1 MMGIETPI
9 IACFGVTIAAGTFMA
24 KRLRD
29 RRQRQQ
35 LAQRLAPFAPKENEL
50 AAISANFVASSDQSN
65 LPAIETAHRAIS
77 LMIAQAGKPTP
88 VRSFLSLTAILFL
101 SPLVA
106 ATAFQLDIGV
116 AAAVGCIIA
125 CLPTVFL
132 KVKRAQIRKTFV
144 NQLPDAIDLMISV
157 LRTGHSVPQAVKTV
171 SEELPAP
178 MGSEFAQVM
187 QRMNLGQTFSQAL
200 FYSCEKFA
208 SFELDLI
215 RRAATIQA
223 ETGGSLAELLEK
235 TNSTLRQRLKL
246 VRQVGVLTAQS
257 KLTATVVSVLP
268 FAMAALLQY
277 LSPGHLNPL
286 FYSQLG
292 KFLLAGALVLM
303 VIGAFLMRKMATVKV

>member
-1 MMGIETPI
+1 MIEIGTPTI
-9 IACFGVTIAAGTFMA
+9 TCFGITIAAGIFMA

-35 LAQRLAPFAPKENEL
+35 LAQRLAPFAPKQSDL
-50 AAISANFVASSDQSN
+50 AAFSANFVPSSGQADRSS
-65 LPAIETAHRAIS
+65 ITTAHRAIS
-77 LMIAQAGKPTP
+77 LMIAQAGRQTS
-88 VRSFLSLTAILFL
+88 VRSFLYLTAILFL
-101 SPLVA
+101 LPLVA
-106 ATAFQLDIGV
+106 ATAFQLDVGIAALIGG
-116 AAAVGCIIA
+116 ALA

-132 KVKRAQIRKTFV
+132 KLKRAQIRKQFV
-144 NQLPDAIDLMISV
+144 SQLPDAIDLMVSV

-178 MGSEFAQVM
+178 MGAEFAQVL

-200 FYSCEKFA
+200 FYTCEKYV

-257 KLTATVVSVLP
+257 KLTATVVSLLP

-277 LSPGHLNPL
+277 LSPGYLNPL
-286 FYSQLG
+286 FYSELG
-292 KFLLAGALVLM
+292 KFLLAGALMLM
-303 VIGAFLMRKMATVKV
+303 VVGMVLMRKMATVKV